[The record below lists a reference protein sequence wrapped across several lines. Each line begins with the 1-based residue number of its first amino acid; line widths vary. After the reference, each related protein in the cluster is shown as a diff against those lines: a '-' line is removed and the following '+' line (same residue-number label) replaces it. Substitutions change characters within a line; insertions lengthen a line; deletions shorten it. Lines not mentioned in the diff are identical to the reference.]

1 MKILLQPCKKSFQIC
16 VRFIQDKLITV
27 TTPSN
32 QLSLA
37 TGTFSD
43 LSRSKSQLLAQNA
56 LLRQQLIVLNRQ
68 NPKPNLKP
76 IDRFYW

>member
-1 MKILLQPCKKSFQIC
+1 MKSLLEAYKMKLQIC
-16 VRFIQDKLITV
+16 FHFVQNKFIAV

-56 LLRQQLIVLNRQ
+56 LLRQQLIVLSRQ
-68 NPKPNLKP
+68 TRTGYIGHPTS
-76 IDRFYW
+76 IF